1 MHLRS
6 KAEQYCSTNDTNI
19 SRELGFGTQGIV
31 FKSGHNTAIK
41 VYNLQDGYRREK
53 SVYKRLEERKVHS
66 VQEMSIP
73 RIVGWDD
80 ELLTFEMSIVHVP
93 CVIDFGGAYL
103 DTPPDHM
110 TRDAIWETQ
119 KSEEFGENWERAK
132 SVIREIEHRV
142 DIWLADI
149 NTGNIKF
156 E

>member
-1 MHLRS
+1 MTITYDRMHLRS

-53 SVYKRLEERKVHS
+53 SVYTRLEERKVHS

-93 CVIDFGGAYL
+93 CVIDFGGATWSDQHHAKVVCTRHYRPPEVIL
-103 DTPPDHM
+103 DCGWHIEVG
-110 TRDAIWETQ
+110 IWIYV
-119 KSEEFGENWERAK
+119 R
-132 SVIREIEHRV
+132 
-142 DIWLADI
+142 
-149 NTGNIKF
+149 TGL
-156 E
+156 